1 MRYETDRQSH
11 ASELGAAM
19 LGGAL
24 LGALV
29 VFAVQY
35 AIRRAERARDGARP
49 GKMDELIVNRRYEP
63 RPTVRLTAND
73 DPWEHYEEVLG

>member
-1 MRYETDRQSH
+1 MRYETGREFH
-11 ASELGAAM
+11 TREIGTAM

-24 LGALV
+24 IGAFL

-35 AIRRAERARDGARP
+35 AIRRVERARDGARP

-63 RPTVRLTAND
+63 RPTARLTAND